1 MSHNQKLRQQ
11 ITRHEIQ
18 EKKWKGRRSKYWF
31 LLPTGANG
39 LFSVV
44 FTLDKLDIAALSTG
58 AWIASVFSLV
68 LIILG
73 SILYLVP
80 LIIARRARRHIN
92 DALRKLS
99 TG

>member
-1 MSHNQKLRQQ
+1 MSHNEKLKQQ
-11 ITRHEIQ
+11 INHHQIQ

-39 LFSVV
+39 LFSVI
-44 FTLDKLDIAALSTG
+44 FTLDKLDITALNTG

-80 LIIARRARRHIN
+80 LIKARMARRHIN
-92 DALRKLS
+92 DALSKLS
-99 TG
+99 TD